1 MSNFE
6 NESKPIKGNLKIS
19 DKFNERVMKEYG
31 MLKGAYSER
40 RKRKHV
46 PSLINSTIL
55 FVVSFMFIVSISI
68 LLINKM
74 LLFAVSTAAF
84 SLVLLAYFI
93 LAEHFLK
100 K

>member
-6 NESKPIKGNLKIS
+6 NESKPIKNNLKIS
-19 DKFNERVMKEYG
+19 DKFNERVMKEYV
-31 MLKGAYSER
+31 MLKEPHSER
-40 RKRKHV
+40 RKRKHA
-46 PSLINSTIL
+46 PSLINSTTL

-68 LLINKM
+68 LLVNKL
-74 LLFAVSTAAF
+74 LLFAVGTAAF

-93 LAEHFLK
+93 LTEHFLK